1 MAKLTKTQINYLE
14 NKLNRVVNDKVQEF
28 KNGIGEG
35 ENSDKVII
43 DELVAGNIKLL
54 PKTEIIKILK
64 TKRTSSGY
72 YRNISLYVNEIISQ
86 EDKER
91 IENEVNSRDNKIIEF
106 RDKLNKA
113 KTNVLDKIVLEGI
126 DVETAIAEL
135 NKIKV

>member
-1 MAKLTKTQINYLE
+1 MAKLTKTQIYYLE

-91 IENEVNSRDNKIIEF
+91 IENEVNSRDNKINEF

>member
-14 NKLNRVVNDKVQEF
+14 NKLNRVVNDKVQAFQNEF
-28 KNGIGEG
+28 GKDEQ
-35 ENSDKVII
+35 SDRVII

-54 PKTEIIKILK
+54 PKSEIIKILA
-64 TKRTSSGY
+64 TKRKSNGY
-72 YRNISLYVNEIISQ
+72 YYNISLYVNEIISQ

-91 IENEVNSRDNKIIEF
+91 IENEVNSRDKKINEF

-135 NKIKV
+135 NEIKV

>member
-14 NKLNRVVNDKVQEF
+14 NKLNRVVNDKVQAFQNEF
-28 KNGIGEG
+28 GEDK
-35 ENSDKVII
+35 NSDRVII

-54 PKTEIIKILK
+54 PKSEIIKILQ
-64 TKRTSSGY
+64 TKRKSDGY
-72 YRNISLYVNEIISQ
+72 YYNILLYVNEIVSQ

-91 IENEVNSRDNKIIEF
+91 IENEVNSRDKKINEF

-113 KTNVLDKIVLEGI
+113 KTNILDKIVLEGI

-135 NKIKV
+135 NNIKV